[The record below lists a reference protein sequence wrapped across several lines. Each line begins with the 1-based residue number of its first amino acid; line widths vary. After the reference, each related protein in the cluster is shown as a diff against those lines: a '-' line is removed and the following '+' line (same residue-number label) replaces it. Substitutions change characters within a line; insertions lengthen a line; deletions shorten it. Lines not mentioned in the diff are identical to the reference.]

1 MTSQS
6 RVDKKLASSIATLNR
21 RRAQERADQDKIA
34 IHDQL
39 VAALQYI
46 AGDECVAIEFA
57 RNVARAVLAK
67 VMS

>member
-6 RVDKKLASSIATLNR
+6 SIDKKLATSIATLNQR
-21 RRAQERADQDKIA
+21 RIQTRDDQHKIA
-34 IHDQL
+34 VHDQL

-67 VMS
+67 VTP